1 MVIDSERDL
10 INEGVRKS
18 ELSINP
24 FSIDLTNQ
32 YNTNYINYFENKQR
46 ESAVDDDPK
55 LSSIMQ
61 EGKQH
66 KDGLGKNVKINK
78 MRESRKTVCN
88 NMVQEEDPI
97 N

>member
-32 YNTNYINYFENKQR
+32 YNTNHINYFESKQR
-46 ESAVDDDPK
+46 ESAADDDPK

-61 EGKQH
+61 EGK
-66 KDGLGKNVKINK
+66 
-78 MRESRKTVCN
+78 
-88 NMVQEEDPI
+88 
-97 N
+97 